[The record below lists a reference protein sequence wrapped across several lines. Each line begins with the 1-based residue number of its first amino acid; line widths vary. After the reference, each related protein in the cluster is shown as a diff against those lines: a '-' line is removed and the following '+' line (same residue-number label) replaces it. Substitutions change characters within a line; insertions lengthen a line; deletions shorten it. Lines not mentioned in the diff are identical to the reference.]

1 MICALIAVI
10 ALVSPGSAKVVSNYG
25 CDGGYYV
32 NTCECK
38 AT

>member
-25 CDGGYYV
+25 CDGGYM
-32 NTCECK
+32 NTCTCSG
-38 AT
+38 